1 MNTMTIK
8 ILIFH
13 NVYKIFNAQNLDE
26 KVITKSAKH
35 DWKRFLNEN
44 FKCTV

>member
-1 MNTMTIK
+1 MNTLTIK

-35 DWKRFLNEN
+35 D
-44 FKCTV
+44 